1 MSLMRREPWDITPI
15 REVFNRIFDE
25 TFSRLPFVGW
35 GEWKPSVDLID
46 RGAEFVIK
54 ADLPGYSP
62 ENISITVNENSVQIS
77 GETREEKELKDAN
90 YQLRERSYGSFS
102 RTIPLP
108 AAVKTE
114 EARASFK
121 NGVLEIRLPK
131 VEAPRGRRLQ
141 IETE

>member
-25 TFSRLPFVGW
+25 TFSRLPFVGL
-35 GEWKPSVDLID
+35 GEWRPSVDVLD
-46 RGAEFVIK
+46 RGTEFVIK

-62 ENISITVNENSVQIS
+62 ENIAITVDENSVQIS
-77 GETREEKELKDAN
+77 GETREEREVKEGS
-90 YQLRERSYGSFS
+90 YQLRERNYGSFS

-108 AAVKTE
+108 AAIKTE
-114 EARASFK
+114 EAKASFK

-131 VEAPRGRRLQ
+131 VEAPKGRRLQ